1 MARFGLETAKEQPPG
16 SSATLLGVDIDLL
29 ARHAEVDPSEEG

>member
-16 SSATLLGVDIDLL
+16 SSATLLGVDIDSASA
-29 ARHAEVDPSEEG
+29 AR